1 MMLNRVLLVN
11 DDGIDAEGLA
21 ILESMAKDF
30 AKEVVVFAPD
40 ENCSGRGR
48 ALTFGRDLTLRQHS
62 ENHFSCDGNPAD
74 CVILALHTVMRDS
87 KPDLVLSGINLGMNV
102 ADDITCS
109 GTVGA
114 AWEAVVQRVPAI
126 ALSQRFDNTPDTFAA
141 AKAHAP
147 DIIRALWQNGLPA
160 DALVNINFPSKPVLG
175 RKITS
180 LGRHQ
185 SSEITPKI
193 TPAVHADNRYQ
204 IGDLRGRGMVD
215 DNSDIAQ
222 LHHGYITISPITIS
236 PTDHGRLATLAALET

>member
-1 MMLNRVLLVN
+1 MMLDRVLLVN

-30 AKEVVVFAPD
+30 AKEVIVFAPD

-48 ALTFGRDLTLRQHS
+48 ALTFGRDLTLHQHS
-62 ENHFSCDGNPAD
+62 ENRFSCDGTPAD

-114 AWEAVVQRVPAI
+114 AWEAAVQRLPAI
-126 ALSQRFDNTPDTFAA
+126 ALSQRFDDTPDTFAA
-141 AKAHAP
+141 AIAHAP
-147 DIIRALWQNGLPA
+147 DIIKALWQNGLP
-160 DALVNINFPSKPVLG
+160 DDGVINVNFPSKPVLG
-175 RKITS
+175 RKIVP

-185 SSEITPKI
+185 SSEII
-193 TPAVHADNRYQ
+193 PAANADNRYQ
-204 IGDLRGRGMVD
+204 IGDLRGRGMAD
-215 DNSDIAQ
+215 DGSDIAQ
-222 LHHGYITISPITIS
+222 LHRGYITISPITIS
-236 PTDHGRLATLAALET
+236 PTDHGRLAMLTALES